1 VILFLKVLGGIV
13 ALGLGIYLGGGSYNQ
28 SPEEIEMRLGKGQ
41 PRKVK
46 RHFMWLNYMK
56 ANPRASE
63 LRRGREHFKTAVAK
77 DRRDQPPRD

>member
-1 VILFLKVLGGIV
+1 MILTLKILGGIV
-13 ALGLGIYLGGGSYNQ
+13 ALGLGIYLGGGGYNQ
-28 SPEEIEMRLGKGQ
+28 SLEEVEMRLGKGH
-41 PRKVK
+41 PRKAK